1 MGKVKEEEDGAKRPR
16 RVGVNYDKTANEKGM
31 KWKGKGK
38 PRRKERVKRGRK
50 GREKK
55 KGKREN
61 KRANGQMDASI
72 SGQNTLPRSYRR
84 FGQFFLNG
92 IGHTDERT
100 DIRTD
105 TPSDR
110 DVRTH
115 LK

>member
-1 MGKVKEEEDGAKRPR
+1 MQGEGGAQEKRE
-16 RVGVNYDKTANEKGM
+16 GWE
-31 KWKGKGK
+31 
-38 PRRKERVKRGRK
+38 RKEGEREERRERGK
-50 GREKK
+50 T
-55 KGKREN
+55 
-61 KRANGQMDASI
+61 RANGQMDASI